1 MNIVGYF
8 RDLEECDEYRVEIVK
23 SGDTSSFVEFEMAGN
38 QPFIVNY
45 ETSNTPF
52 DPIRKSTASIIFVG
66 SDFMDCVSSTPNG
79 TTVKLYRNNVIE
91 YAGYLKPYIQSQGWV
106 RCEDN
111 VSLECSDG
119 LALLQ
124 YIKYHYLGNY
134 KNIVSIKDILNEVC
148 NKAGDFMTG
157 YAFPE
162 TKLIGGSYAYPENF
176 SISEQNF
183 YTSDTDEPW
192 TMYEVLEEICKYF
205 GLTAI
210 QYGTIIY
217 FIDFGAEKVKN
228 PTYRYYTKSSNYE
241 TYSTISTS
249 YNTIEQDDIRGGGAT
264 LSWEQIYSKVSV
276 RDSFYKPEYYT
287 PDIFKDDYLTNVYSS
302 AYPWTCREN
311 KIVLNKFNL
320 PIPMY
325 INKEG
330 EFAYDAVD
338 SLYSYYNRRYI
349 NRYYS
354 GIYYTSG
361 LTSYTPVDMTDSALT
376 RDYIGGTIVANAS
389 VENGLSGSSNY
400 QDSANIS
407 FNKYLLISQMNRP
420 DYLGDPRPAQ
430 IGQYSPVF
438 KLNDNYTN
446 PILHNGSDTYIVID
460 CAALFER
467 YAKRDYIN
475 PDWTNEPS
483 AANKHQTSSAGNTR
497 PKLVFSL
504 GVNGNWWN
512 GSAWTDTETAFY
524 VDAETG
530 TWEEEYSVNGKKHKT
545 EWFEGT
551 NWNTDRNVLNN
562 ISWTDWVGLN
572 GYKIPLDNVHNF
584 YGPIQFRVHLP
595 VKLMSYFGPHEE
607 DITMNSYCYLKDLSV
622 KIANKGSE
630 NTEND
635 LVINNVISGVMEN
648 EMSEIVCKITTFDE
662 KGGLSYSNIAYNG
675 ELLSTIKD
683 VALSNYQKPEEN
695 LIERLVNQYS
705 TPTIKLDL
713 TLTNNYNA
721 LNRITDIDL
730 EEYSGKVFAVMGQ
743 KIDYRAGSQEI
754 NIIELK

>member
-1 MNIVGYF
+1 MNITGKF
-8 RDLEECDEYRVEIVK
+8 KDREECSLYQVNIWKDDTAPIEVDMEAVEPVLV
-23 SGDTSSFVEFEMAGN
+23 T
-38 QPFIVNY
+38 Y
-45 ETSNTPF
+45 EESNTLF
-52 DPIRKSTASIIFVG
+52 EPIRKSTATLGFVA
-66 SDFMDCVSSTPNG
+66 DDLMDCVSETADG
-79 TTVKLYRNNVIE
+79 TKVSITNNNELVWC
-91 YAGYLKPYIQSQGWV
+91 GYLKPYIQSQSFR
-106 RCEDN
+106 RCVD
-111 VSLECSDG
+111 VIQLEASDA
-119 LALLQ
+119 LSLLQ
-124 YIKYHYLGNY
+124 YIKYTTVGTY
-134 KNIVSIKDILNEVC
+134 KDIVNFQQLLEKIC
-148 NKAGDFMTG
+148 NACDLIKGFAWANTKKYGLHDCVPSDFKM
-157 YAFPE
+157 
-162 TKLIGGSYAYPENF
+162 
-176 SISEQNF
+176 SEQNF

-192 TMYEVLEEICKYF
+192 TLYEVLEEMCRYL
-205 GLTAI
+205 GLTAVQI
-210 QYGTIIY
+210 GEYIYLLDYG
-217 FIDFGAEKVKN
+217 AMSVQN
-228 PTYRYYTKSSNYE
+228 PTYNLYKKSNDYLYPEEVTTTS
-241 TYSTISTS
+241 TTISQ
-249 YNTIEQDDIRGGGAT
+249 EDIRGAG
-264 LSWEQIYSKVSV
+264 SSINWEQIYTKVSV
-276 RDSFYKPEYYT
+276 KDSFYKPEYYT

-320 PIPMY
+320 PMPMY
-325 INKEG
+325 INSEG
-330 EFAYDAVD
+330 EFDYDAPD

-349 NRYYS
+349 NKYYS

-361 LTSYTPVDMTDSALT
+361 LTSYTPVDMSDSALT

-389 VENGLSGSSNY
+389 VENGISGSSNY
-400 QDSANIS
+400 QDSSSVS

-420 DYLGDPRPAQ
+420 DYIGDPRPAQ
-430 IGQYSPVF
+430 IWQYSPVF

-512 GSAWTDTETAFY
+512 GSAWTDIETAFY

-551 NWNTDRNVLNN
+551 NWNTDRKVLNN

-572 GYKIPLDNVHNF
+572 GYKIPLDDVHNF

-595 VKLMSYFGPHEE
+595 VKLMSYYGPHED

-630 NTEND
+630 NTKND
-635 LVINNVISGVMEN
+635 LVIENVIDGPMEN
-648 EMSEIVCKITTFDE
+648 EMSQITCKFTTYDI
-662 KGGLSYSNIAYNG
+662 KGGLSYSNVGYGAG
-675 ELLSTIKD
+675 LLTDITD
-683 VALSNYQKPEEN
+683 VALGVEQKPEEN
-695 LIERLVNQYS
+695 LIQRLVNQYS
-705 TPTIKLDL
+705 TPTIKLGL
-713 TLTNNYNA
+713 ETTLEYQP
-721 LNRITDIDL
+721 LNKITDIDL
-730 EEYSGKVFAVMGQ
+730 DEYEGKTFVILGQ
-743 KIDYRAGSQEI
+743 TINYKNGSQEI
-754 NIIELK
+754 KLIELK